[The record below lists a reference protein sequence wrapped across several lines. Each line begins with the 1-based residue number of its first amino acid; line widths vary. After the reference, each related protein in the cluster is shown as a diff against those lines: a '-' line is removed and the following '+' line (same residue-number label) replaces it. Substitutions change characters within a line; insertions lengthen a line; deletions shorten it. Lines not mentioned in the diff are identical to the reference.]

1 MPFLTSA
8 RCLLLSALL
17 VSAAPAA
24 FASQATPAV
33 APAVAHAGGTVQTI
47 NGSDLTLKTDAGE
60 IYTVH
65 VKDGAR
71 LVQVPPGSK
80 DLSAAKPFVLS
91 DVAVGDRILV
101 NGPVG
106 DVPTSLTAIR
116 VILMKEAAIAD
127 LHASEQADW
136 QRRGSGGLVKSID
149 PASQTIQITSAG
161 KPVTI
166 QFLRT
171 TILRRYAPD
180 SVAFESAQ
188 TGVLAQIR
196 PGDQLRVRGSRS
208 EDGATITADEIVS
221 GSFLNVAGPITAVD
235 FALGTL
241 TVKDLTT
248 KRTILVHT
256 TSVTSLRK
264 LDARASAFFAARAG
278 ATVGAAHP
286 AATASADAT
295 ATSPRPHPN
304 LDLAAIIQ
312 RMPAITLA
320 DLHTGDAV
328 MLVASSTDAAATS
341 VTAITVLGG
350 VEQILSA
357 TPKGGQVI
365 QLSPFSA
372 GAGGGDMP
380 DMGGG
385 ATP

>member
-127 LHASEQADW
+127 LHASEQAEW
-136 QRRGSGGLVKSID
+136 QRRLG
-149 PASQTIQITSAG
+149 QI
-161 KPVTI
+161 
-166 QFLRT
+166 
-171 TILRRYAPD
+171 
-180 SVAFESAQ
+180 
-188 TGVLAQIR
+188 
-196 PGDQLRVRGSRS
+196 
-208 EDGATITADEIVS
+208 
-221 GSFLNVAGPITAVD
+221 
-235 FALGTL
+235 
-241 TVKDLTT
+241 
-248 KRTILVHT
+248 H
-256 TSVTSLRK
+256 
-264 LDARASAFFAARAG
+264 
-278 ATVGAAHP
+278 
-286 AATASADAT
+286 
-295 ATSPRPHPN
+295 
-304 LDLAAIIQ
+304 
-312 RMPAITLA
+312 
-320 DLHTGDAV
+320 
-328 MLVASSTDAAATS
+328 
-341 VTAITVLGG
+341 
-350 VEQILSA
+350 
-357 TPKGGQVI
+357 
-365 QLSPFSA
+365 
-372 GAGGGDMP
+372 
-380 DMGGG
+380 
-385 ATP
+385 